1 MCDKVSYPTEK
12 DARTAI
18 NHIKKQIQEKG
29 YQREPISVHLV
40 DHDT

>member
-1 MCDKVSYPTEK
+1 MYDKVSYPTEK

-18 NHIKKQIQEKG
+18 NHIKKTNPRKRIP
-29 YQREPISVHLV
+29 RELIDVNLV